1 MSEKRDFVPALGKAE
16 FTNSYDKVVA
26 VMTREKRWR
35 PLIAKALSLTP
46 GEHLVDIG
54 AGTGTQAIL
63 LKSLTPAARITAIDP
78 DPDVL
83 AIARAK
89 AAAASVEGIEWRE
102 GFGDEAHEGLGENFA
117 DAVVSSLVLHQCPM
131 EVKSGILASAFRM
144 LKPDGRLVIA
154 DYGLQR
160 SFLMRTLFRQVQ
172 AVDGREYTQP
182 NADGILP
189 DLIEDAGF
197 SNIEERHVFPTH
209 TGSIS
214 VYCAQNRV

>member
-1 MSEKRDFVPALGKAE
+1 MPAKRDFVPALGKAE
-16 FTNSYDKVVA
+16 FTNSYDKVIA

-35 PLIAKALSLTP
+35 PLVAKALALGP
-46 GEHLVDIG
+46 GEHVVDIG

-63 LKSLTPAARITAIDP
+63 LKSSTPGIRMTAIDP
-78 DPDVL
+78 DPEVL

-89 AAAASVEGIEWRE
+89 AESAGVDIEWHE
-102 GFGDEAHEGLGENFA
+102 GFGDEAHLSLGEGFA
-117 DAVVSSLVLHQCPM
+117 DAVVSSLVIHQCPM

-144 LKPDGRLVIA
+144 LKPGGRLVVA
-154 DYGLQR
+154 DFGLQR

-172 AVDGREYTQP
+172 AVDGYEYTQP

-189 DLIEDAGF
+189 ELIGTVGF
-197 SNIEERHVFPTH
+197 ADVEERHVFPTH

-214 VYCAQNRV
+214 IYCASKAL

>member
-1 MSEKRDFVPALGKAE
+1 MQAKRDFVPALGKAE
-16 FTNSYDKVVA
+16 FTNSYDKVIA

-35 PLIAKALSLTP
+35 PLVAKALSLRS
-46 GEHLVDIG
+46 GERVVDIG

-63 LKSLTPAARITAIDP
+63 LKSSAPGIRVTAIDP
-78 DPDVL
+78 DPEVL

-89 AAAASVEGIEWRE
+89 AERAAVDIEWRE
-102 GFGDEAHEGLGENFA
+102 GFGDEAHLTLGEGFA
-117 DAVVSSLVLHQCPM
+117 DAVVSSLVIHQCPM

-144 LKPDGRLVIA
+144 LKPGGRLVIA
-154 DYGLQR
+154 DFGLQR

-172 AVDGREYTQP
+172 AVDGYEYTQP

-189 DLIEDAGF
+189 ELIEKAGF
-197 SNIEERHVFPTH
+197 ANVEERYVFPTH

-214 VYCAQNRV
+214 IYCALRPR